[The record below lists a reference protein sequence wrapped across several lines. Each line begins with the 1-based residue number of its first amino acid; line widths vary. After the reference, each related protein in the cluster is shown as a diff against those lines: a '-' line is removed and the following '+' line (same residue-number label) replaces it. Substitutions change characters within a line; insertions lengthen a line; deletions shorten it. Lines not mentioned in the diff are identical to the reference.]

1 MRRFAKMM
9 RGQRTVAFK
18 TILELFCIE
27 KFNLA
32 PERNWF
38 KYEVDNQ
45 YLVSLTYAIEAAI
58 GEWRSFVLVIV
69 FLYSLFSC
77 CSWHCSWRPA
87 SGFWWW
93 GGRGELGTG
102 GRSWDQWGLDYHQ
115 GVEYLQGDYLD
126 YHQVSTL
133 HLDHL
138 DKLDPLDKYLTNS
151 YLTNIWQTPIWLI
164 DKPQWTQIFKL
175 RNSTLHS
182 DWPQGVHVH
191 HLQYPQGVHLEYP
204 QCAQSPS

>member
-1 MRRFAKMM
+1 MKLTTNLYCPWHLLLR
-9 RGQRTVAFK
+9 QQ
-18 TILELFCIE
+18 LESKGVLSLSSSFCI
-27 KFNLA
+27 LC
-32 PERNWF
+32 
-38 KYEVDNQ
+38 
-45 YLVSLTYAIEAAI
+45 L
-58 GEWRSFVLVIV
+58 
-69 FLYSLFSC
+69 SC

-115 GVEYLQGDYLD
+115 GVHYLQGDYLD

-138 DKLDPLDKYLTNS
+138 DKLDTLTS
-151 YLTNIWQTPIWLI
+151 IWQTHTWQIYDKLI
-164 DKPQWTQIFKL
+164 FDIFDRPQWTQIFKL

-182 DWPQGVHVH
+182 DWSQGVHVK
-191 HLQYPQGVHLEYP
+191 HLQYPQGVHLEHP